1 MERFATG
8 STLLVICF
16 FLFLASNFSGL
27 ITPSLSLRPLST
39 TIQLH
44 VDQNKS
50 ACLSKYSILPN
61 KRVVVA
67 KFISIEKIEEFLDSW
82 PNHEDRLLQKT
93 HNSSVL
99 LTCPS
104 TDAESIKR
112 GVLDRLQWSLIEQY
126 DHEHAFANGPLLHYK
141 TLSGVDILLQP
152 MNLHLPR
159 PYLQNP
165 TAPTCTRNSKNEPK
179 TWSLS
184 YALYSGAVFSYH
196 IIQLPVLSKFDYFL
210 KVDTDI
216 NFIKDMPFDIGEEMD
231 KEGCLIGHSQ
241 ILTSSDCEDGALDAV
256 LEATEVLQLEPP
268 KSIGYGWCNEQLA
281 NFKPSLIFYGNFL
294 AFSTHNLLLHPHIQS
309 ISRYMYEDYKDGYFG
324 HRWGDQ
330 APFVLYACDLL
341 DIPDIHNDSRVCDME
356 FLRDDV
362 FIHA

>member
-1 MERFATG
+1 MQNLRLGTAPA
-8 STLLVICF
+8 
-16 FLFLASNFSGL
+16 FLAACILLFYYFNHSQG
-27 ITPSLSLRPLST
+27 PLSAP
-39 TIQLH
+39 IQL
-44 VDQNKS
+44 KS
-50 ACLSKYSILPN
+50 EEVRSEWPRNWNYLPN
-61 KRVVVA
+61 KKVLVVQ
-67 KFISIEKIEEFLDSW
+67 FISAERVEEFLDSW
-82 PNHEDRLLQKT
+82 PNHEDSLLLKT
-93 HNSSVL
+93 HNSSL
-99 LTCPS
+99 ILTFPAIDYEYIDWAVVQNLRW
-104 TDAESIKR
+104 T
-112 GVLDRLQWSLIEQY
+112 LIEQY

-141 TLSGVDILLQP
+141 TLSGVDILVQP

-159 PYLQNP
+159 PYLQHP
-165 TAPTCTRNSKNEPK
+165 TVPTCQWDPEINQFK

-184 YALYSGAVFSYH
+184 YVLYSGAVFSYH

-330 APFVLYACDLL
+330 APFVMYACYLL